1 MCKIKL
7 LLLTGALIT
16 ALTAGCQ
23 PLIRPVTPTAETA
36 VQRTNATT
44 NSITDT
50 VAIADTEVVSDAV
63 SNLISNTVV
72 SNTVVSNTVAMTS
85 TVASAETAADT
96 PPPGAEETTASSAPM
111 LTVVVASLRIR
122 SGPGTA
128 YTVLGAAAQGEQY
141 PLVGQA
147 YDCQWYQVAHP
158 QLGAVWLS
166 GSAQYIATDVSCD
179 QVAAAIIPTPEP
191 AEAPTVAPTATAVPA
206 QVQQTANPT
215 PAPTAPPA
223 RPVDDPFPADQGCL
237 LLQNQLGPEL
247 TFTFTSADGGW
258 RDSIKVSADQDVPYC
273 LTPGRYRVTVDAP
286 PPWSSLNR
294 DFEIKAGDRAYFPI
308 RPQ

>member
-1 MCKIKL
+1 
-7 LLLTGALIT
+7 
-16 ALTAGCQ
+16 
-23 PLIRPVTPTAETA
+23 
-36 VQRTNATT
+36 
-44 NSITDT
+44 
-50 VAIADTEVVSDAV
+50 
-63 SNLISNTVV
+63 
-72 SNTVVSNTVAMTS
+72 MTS
-85 TVASAETAADT
+85 TVASAETATVSVTAATAEVVVDT
-96 PPPGAEETTASSAPM
+96 PTPGVEQPTASPAPM

-122 SGPGTA
+122 SGPGTE
-128 YTVLGAAAQGEQY
+128 YPVLGATAQGEQY

-147 YDCQWYQVAHP
+147 YDCQWYQVTHP
-158 QLGAVWLS
+158 QLGEVWLS
-166 GSAQYIATDVSCD
+166 GGAQYVATEASCD
-179 QVAAAIIPTPEP
+179 QVAAAIIPTPQP
-191 AEAPTVAPTATAVPA
+191 VEAATVAATATPVPA
-206 QVQQTANPT
+206 QAQQTDNPT
-215 PAPTAPPA
+215 PAQPS
-223 RPVDDPFPADQGCL
+223 DDPLPADQGCL

>member
-7 LLLTGALIT
+7 LLLTGALMT
-16 ALTAGCQ
+16 TLAAGCQ
-23 PLIRPVTPTAETA
+23 PLIRPVTPTAASA
-36 VQRTNATT
+36 VQSTSATT
-44 NSITDT
+44 NRITDT
-50 VAIADTEVVSDAV
+50 VAIADTGVVSDAASTTV
-63 SNLISNTVV
+63 ANTV
-72 SNTVVSNTVAMTS
+72 TMTS

-96 PPPGAEETTASSAPM
+96 PTAGVAEVTTSPAPM
-111 LTVVVASLRIR
+111 LTVVIASLRIR

-128 YTVLGAAAQGEQY
+128 YPVLGAAAQGEQY
-141 PLVGQA
+141 SLVGQA
-147 YDCQWYQVAHP
+147 YACQWYQVAHP
-158 QLGAVWLS
+158 QLGEVWLS
-166 GSAQYIATDVSCD
+166 GGTQYVATDARCD
-179 QVAAAIIPTPEP
+179 QVAAAIIPTPQATEVSV
-191 AEAPTVAPTATAVPA
+191 EPTATPVPA
-206 QVQQTANPT
+206 PAPQTDT
-215 PAPTAPPA
+215 PPAAPTAPPA
-223 RPVDDPFPADQGCL
+223 PPLDDPFPADQGCL

-273 LTPGRYRVTVDAP
+273 LTPGHYRVTVDAP